1 MKKLPAALFVAL
13 LMVGWGEEAQV
24 PDMIA
29 CVCGK
34 SISSKPH

>member
-1 MKKLPAALFVAL
+1 MRKLLVATFVAL
-13 LMVGWGEEAQV
+13 LVSGCGEEAQV